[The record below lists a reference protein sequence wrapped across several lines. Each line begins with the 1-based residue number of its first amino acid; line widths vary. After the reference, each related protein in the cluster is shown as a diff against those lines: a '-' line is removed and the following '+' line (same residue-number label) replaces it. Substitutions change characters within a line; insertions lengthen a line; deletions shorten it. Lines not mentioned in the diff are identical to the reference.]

1 MPYSE
6 EIPATHNQSLQLTL
20 ILMGYGSHPAI
31 YPDEQWA
38 QSDRTTTHSS
48 NNNGYRINTSCEQE
62 IVYVM

>member
-20 ILMGYGSHPAI
+20 ILMGHGSHPAI

-38 QSDRTTTHSS
+38 QRSDNDT
-48 NNNGYRINTSCEQE
+48 QLQ
-62 IVYVM
+62 